1 MGRFDMAH
9 FNPRSPQQM
18 KFIYKLSLILL
29 LTATMLMAF
38 PGQVIA
44 QRPSGDQVVFGGEF
58 TLREDEILN
67 GNLAVLG
74 GSATLETGSRVNGS
88 VAVMGGSVD
97 IYGEVN
103 GSINVVGGSVFLA
116 DTAHVRGDIVTVG
129 GNVTR
134 QPGARVDGSSR
145 RTEPEDFQLPP
156 QLTRPGQFQ
165 PNFGINLRPIGTMLW
180 LIFQSLA
187 LSALAVLVALFL
199 LAPTQR
205 VAQTIVTQPVI
216 SGAMGFL
223 TLIIAPALLLLLA
236 VTIILIP
243 ISLLGFLVLAL
254 ALVFGWIA
262 VGVEVGHRLAGM
274 FRTTWTT
281 PISAGVGTL
290 ILTLVA
296 SAIWQIPCIGWVAPF
311 VVAMMGL
318 GGVIMSRFGTRTY
331 LGNSPTPPPPPPPP
345 VAPGTPPPVQPL
357 RRAEP
362 PVERDDFDAEPLPFS
377 DPYERPTPPEEDPSS
392 FPPEPPVDPET
403 RRDTPEEPLP

>member
-1 MGRFDMAH
+1 
-9 FNPRSPQQM
+9 M

-29 LTATMLMAF
+29 LTTVMLTAY
-38 PGQVIA
+38 PGQVLA
-44 QRPSGDQVVFGGEF
+44 QRPSGDQVVLGGEF

-88 VAVMGGSVD
+88 VVVMGGSVD

-156 QLTRPGQFQ
+156 QITRPGLFQ
-165 PNFGINLRPIGTMLW
+165 PNLGINLRPIGTMLW

-281 PISAGVGTL
+281 PISAGLGTL
-290 ILTLVA
+290 VLTLVA

-331 LGNSPTPPPPPPPP
+331 LGNTPAPPPPP
-345 VAPGTPPPVQPL
+345 VTPSRVQPV

-362 PVERDDFDAEPLPFS
+362 PVERDDFDAEPLPFG
-377 DPYERPTPPEEDPSS
+377 DPYERPTPPEEDPTR

-403 RRDTPEEPLP
+403 RRDAPEEPLP